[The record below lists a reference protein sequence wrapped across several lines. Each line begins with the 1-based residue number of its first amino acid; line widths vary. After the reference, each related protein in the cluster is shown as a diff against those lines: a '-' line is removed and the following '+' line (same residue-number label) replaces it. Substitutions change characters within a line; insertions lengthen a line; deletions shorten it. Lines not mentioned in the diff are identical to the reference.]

1 MNKSY
6 LFIQPLD
13 TLFFRSG
20 KPFGKGEE
28 AFVDSSMIIPYP
40 SVIWGALFT
49 SLCINSGDERL
60 QKFSIKDE
68 DLQKLQVHHV
78 YLHNPVLSK
87 TLIPAPLDLFVDDK
101 REFFFIEKYINN
113 PLSNVPFSTLVKPSI
128 KDAER
133 EENLFISVED
143 LFESYTARQ
152 NHRTTVYTPDDFST
166 KNPKVGIA
174 LSKTSRT
181 TVNEQF
187 YKVEM
192 VEFAENWGFL
202 VEYESDYAF
211 DNGIIKLGGEG
222 KLASFKKV
230 EQPNIPVPSTD
241 IEQVK
246 YVKVYIQSPTFW
258 ESGDGIEELN
268 NIDGFELVSAS
279 IGKYL
284 SVGGFDV
291 NKKVPKP
298 MKKAVP
304 AGSIYLFKKLNHNSD
319 LADNIKTLIAKNTA
333 NSNGFGKFQ
342 VIPFKTN

>member
-1 MNKSY
+1 MKKSY

-28 AFVDSSMIIPYP
+28 AFVDGSMVIPHP

-49 SLCINSGDERL
+49 SLCVNSEDERL
-60 QKFSIKDE
+60 RKFCIKDE
-68 DLQKLQVHHV
+68 DLQKLQIHHV
-78 YLHNPVLSK
+78 YLHNLVLSK
-87 TLIPAPLDLFVDDK
+87 TLIPAPLDLFVDEK
-101 REFFFIEKYINN
+101 REYFFTEKYINN
-113 PLSNVPFSTLVKPSI
+113 SLSNVPFSTLVKPSI

-133 EENLFISVED
+133 EENLFINIED
-143 LFESYTARQ
+143 LFESYSARQ

-192 VEFAENWGFL
+192 VEFDKNWGFL

-211 DNGIIKLGGEG
+211 DNGILKLGGEG
-222 KLASFKKV
+222 KLASFKNVQK
-230 EQPNIPVPSTD
+230 PNIPVPSTD

-258 ESGDGIEELN
+258 ESGDGIEELSK
-268 NIDGFELVSAS
+268 IEDFELVSAS
-279 IGKYL
+279 IGKYI
-284 SVGGFDV
+284 SIGGFDV
-291 NKKVPKP
+291 NKKEPKP

-304 AGSIYLFKKLNHNSD
+304 TGSIYLFKKLNHNSD